1 MFFEKVEKKSID
13 GTSYEISNPTANDIW
28 SCRTALNDIYQ
39 ALDTGTMEMTV
50 NPDSYTTW
58 KKELIKMLKEFD
70 KCYVKHM
77 KGAYVEMNAI
87 H

>member
-1 MFFEKVEKKSID
+1 
-13 GTSYEISNPTANDIW
+13 
-28 SCRTALNDIYQ
+28 
-39 ALDTGTMEMTV
+39 MEMTV